1 MKGKEPR
8 CKNKKPTCCLTGCS
22 KNAVKEFKLTA
33 QHALLQEK
41 LEQMDRDCENMFS
54 ANEQMFAAECFAYIR
69 DVNRREEAH
78 VYRSAFRDCTAL
90 LRWMGVLA

>member
-1 MKGKEPR
+1 MQKQETDLLFDR
-8 CKNKKPTCCLTGCS
+8 MLE
-22 KNAVKEFKLTA
+22 NAVKEFKLTA

-54 ANEQMFAAECFAYIR
+54 ADEQMFAAECFAYIR